1 MHVFMLTDLSQGHQ
15 KHNRERTIPSINGV
29 GKTGYPH
36 ARERNRTH
44 FIPYTKINVMRI
56 KDFNIRPMWNHKT
69 TRIKHRKNDF
79 DIGLGNIYIYIIYI
93 GNIYIYIYIYINRTL
108 RPETTEEIRREV

>member
-1 MHVFMLTDLSQGHQ
+1 MHIFMLTDLSQGHQ

-56 KDFNIRPMWNHKT
+56 KDFNIRPMWTHKT
-69 TRIKHRKNDF
+69 IEENTEKIIF
-79 DIGLGNIYIYIIYI
+79 DIGLGY
-93 GNIYIYIYIYINRTL
+93 IYIYIYIYIY
-108 RPETTEEIRREV
+108 